1 MVGHNPNHDE
11 DVITQ
16 GMVRAIKELKEDDP
30 IIQHLIEMRAEIK
43 RRLAIDPTCDPE
55 DELGRYEYI
64 FSRWKP
70 N

>member
-1 MVGHNPNHDE
+1 MAGHNPNHDE

-16 GMVRAIKELKEDDP
+16 AMVRVMKELKEDHPLVQDVMAN
-30 IIQHLIEMRAEIK
+30 HAEIK

-64 FSRWKP
+64 LARYKP